1 MEQRALGDTGLRVPR
16 IVFGAGA
23 QGGVVIHSEPE
34 LRLAAVRRALDL
46 GIDWFDTAP
55 SYGDGQS
62 EENLGRIFEQ
72 LRADPRVSTKV
83 RLAPEELDDIPGAVR
98 RSLEHSLQ
106 RLRRPSVQL
115 IQLHNP
121 IAAERTERGGL
132 AVEDVLGPG
141 GVADAFDAVVG
152 AGLASLAGFTA
163 LGETD
168 ALHELVASGRF
179 QTLQAYH
186 NLLNPSASRPVADGF
201 SALDY
206 RRIIEVAAGR
216 GMGVLNIRVLAAGI
230 AAGAPAGS
238 SRFVMSPGSD
248 AESDAR
254 RAALVSEA
262 LAGEPGTM
270 AQHAIRFG
278 LATPGVSG
286 VLVGFGAVEHIDEA
300 VEAAGQPPLSEAAMR
315 RLDALYASDFGQ
327 LAG

>member
-1 MEQRALGDTGLRVPR
+1 MEQRPLGDTGLRAPR

-23 QGGVVIHSEPE
+23 QGGAVIRPSPE

-62 EENLGRIFEQ
+62 EENLGSIFDE
-72 LRADPRVSTKV
+72 LGVAPRVSTKV

-98 RSLEHSLQ
+98 RSLERSLQ
-106 RLRRPSVQL
+106 RLRRPSVEL

-132 AVEDVLGPG
+132 AVQDVLGPG
-141 GVADAFDAVVG
+141 GVAEAFDAVVG

-186 NLLNPSASRPVADGF
+186 NLLNPSASRRVALGF

-206 RRIIEVAAGR
+206 RRIIEMAAGR

-230 AAGAPAGS
+230 AAGDLAPEGG

-254 RAALVSEA
+254 RAALVAEA
-262 LAGEPGTM
+262 LEGEPGTM
-270 AQHAIRFG
+270 AQRAIRFA
-278 LATPGVSG
+278 LATPGVSA
-286 VLVGFGAVEHIDEA
+286 VLVGFGTIEHIDDA
-300 VEAAGQPPLSEAAMR
+300 VEALDQPPLSETAMQ
-315 RLDALYASDFGQ
+315 RLDALYATDF
-327 LAG
+327 AP

>member
-1 MEQRALGDTGLRVPR
+1 MEQRPLGDTGLRAPR

-23 QGGVVIHSEPE
+23 QGGAVIRPSPE

-46 GIDWFDTAP
+46 DIDWFDTAP
-55 SYGDGQS
+55 GYGDGQS
-62 EENLGRIFEQ
+62 EENLGSIFDE
-72 LRADPRVSTKV
+72 LGVAPRVSTKV

-98 RSLEHSLQ
+98 RSLERSLE
-106 RLRRPSVQL
+106 RLRRPSVEL

-121 IAAERTERGGL
+121 IAAERTERGGV

-141 GVADAFDAVVG
+141 GVAEAFEAVVG
-152 AGLASLAGFTA
+152 AGLATLAGFTA

-206 RRIIEVAAGR
+206 RRIIAVAAGR

-230 AAGAPAGS
+230 AAGDPAPESA

-254 RAALVSEA
+254 RAALVAEA
-262 LAGEPGTM
+262 LEGEPGTM
-270 AQHAIRFG
+270 AQRAIRFA
-278 LATPGVSG
+278 LATPGVSA
-286 VLVGFGAVEHIDEA
+286 VLVGFGTIEHIDAA
-300 VEAAGQPPLSEAAMR
+300 VEALDQPSLSEAAMQ
-315 RLDALYASDFGQ
+315 RLDALYATDF
-327 LAG
+327 AP